1 MVCDYSTMA
10 NVFVA
15 CAFAAVALCAG
26 MCIAD
31 AVLQRSVNKYDSD
44 PVEAGR
50 TDPGPRKNF
59 WFKRASV
66 TRDQNADL
74 SKWVEH

>member
-1 MVCDYSTMA
+1 MIYDYSTMA

-31 AVLQRSVNKYDSD
+31 AVLQRSVSKYDSD
-44 PVEAGR
+44 
-50 TDPGPRKNF
+50 
-59 WFKRASV
+59 
-66 TRDQNADL
+66 
-74 SKWVEH
+74 